1 MSPENRIWIPALWLE
16 SQSGQIFLC
25 SSLGGN
31 DFKRINLLIQK
42 NINPFVFSETQAS
55 GSHHLF

>member
-1 MSPENRIWIPALWLE
+1 MDSRSVVGITER
-16 SQSGQIFLC
+16 SDFLC

-55 GSHHLF
+55 GSHR